1 MHSAIVAVE
10 SNSDGQE
17 RKEYKKVRLAAA
29 AVGGAREENL
39 SGAQLKVASFV
50 FSH

>member
-1 MHSAIVAVE
+1 MHSAIVALE
-10 SNSDGQE
+10 SNSQE
-17 RKEYKKVRLAAA
+17 GKEYKKVRLAA